1 MDTSR
6 LSREHESDTGKAIFK
21 GAFAIIDASD
31 NRNGFKIKHPG

>member
-6 LSREHESDTGKAIFK
+6 LSREHESDTGKTIFK
-21 GAFAIIDASD
+21 GAFAITDVSD